1 MKDNSDGAAISTIFK
16 GPSHVAPREAPFLA
30 LSSNMA
36 ASSTSVHNLMVNPP
50 NTYTQTP

>member
-1 MKDNSDGAAISTIFK
+1 MKDNSDGVASSTIFK
-16 GPSHVAPREAPFLA
+16 GPTHVVPREAPFLA

-36 ASSTSVHNLMVNPP
+36 ASSTLVHKPMVNPP